1 MIEKCERIQTVRAR
15 AICECGG
22 EFKYN
27 NENALTDI
35 FGSFFKTT
43 DCKFLHKCNKCGK
56 EESFNIMYP
65 KTIELTVPV
74 QLVKDAT
81 GAVYA
86 VDEHQTDKF
95 NI

>member
-22 EFKYN
+22 EFKYDN
-27 NENALTDI
+27 DNMITDL

-56 EESFNIMYP
+56 EESFDIMYP

-74 QLVKDAT
+74 HLVKDAS
-81 GAVYA
+81 GAVYTI
-86 VDEHQTDKF
+86 DEHQTDKF
-95 NI
+95 N

>member
-22 EFKYN
+22 EFKYDN
-27 NENALTDI
+27 DNVITDL

-56 EESFNIMYP
+56 EESFDIMYP

-74 QLVKDAT
+74 QIVKDAT
-81 GAVYA
+81 GAVYT

-95 NI
+95 N

>member
-22 EFKYN
+22 EFKYDN
-27 NENALTDI
+27 DNVITDL

-56 EESFNIMYP
+56 EESFDIMYP

-81 GAVYA
+81 GAVYT

-95 NI
+95 N

>member
-22 EFKYN
+22 EFKYDN
-27 NENALTDI
+27 DNVITDL
-35 FGSFFKTT
+35 FGSFFKTV

-56 EESFNIMYP
+56 EESFDIMYP

-81 GAVYA
+81 GAVYTI
-86 VDEHQTDKF
+86 DEHQTDKF
-95 NI
+95 N

>member
-1 MIEKCERIQTVRAR
+1 MIEKCERVQTVRAR

-22 EFKYN
+22 EFKYDN
-27 NENALTDI
+27 DNVITDL

-56 EESFNIMYP
+56 EESFDIMYP

-81 GAVYA
+81 GAIYT

-95 NI
+95 N

>member
-22 EFKYN
+22 EFKYDN
-27 NENALTDI
+27 DNVITDL

-43 DCKFLHKCNKCGK
+43 DCKFLHKCNKCGR
-56 EESFNIMYP
+56 EESFDIMYP

-81 GAVYA
+81 GAVYT

-95 NI
+95 N

>member
-22 EFKYN
+22 EFKYDN
-27 NENALTDI
+27 DNVITDL

-43 DCKFLHKCNKCGK
+43 ECKFLHKCNKCGK
-56 EESFNIMYP
+56 EESFDIMYP

-81 GAVYA
+81 GAIYT

-95 NI
+95 N

>member
-22 EFKYN
+22 EFKYDN
-27 NENALTDI
+27 DNAITDL

-43 DCKFLHKCNKCGK
+43 ECKFLHKCNKCEK
-56 EESFNIMYP
+56 EESFDIMYP

-81 GAVYA
+81 GAVYT

-95 NI
+95 N

>member
-1 MIEKCERIQTVRAR
+1 MIEKCERIQTIRAR

-22 EFKYN
+22 EFKYDN
-27 NENALTDI
+27 DNVITDL

-56 EESFNIMYP
+56 EESFDIMYP

-81 GAVYA
+81 GAVYT

-95 NI
+95 N

>member
-1 MIEKCERIQTVRAR
+1 MIEKWERVQTVRAR

-22 EFKYN
+22 EFKYDN
-27 NENALTDI
+27 DNVITDL

-56 EESFNIMYP
+56 EESFDIMYP

-81 GAVYA
+81 GAVYT

-95 NI
+95 N

>member
-22 EFKYN
+22 EFKYDN
-27 NENALTDI
+27 DNVITDL

-56 EESFNIMYP
+56 EESFDIMYP

-81 GAVYA
+81 GAVYTI
-86 VDEHQTDKF
+86 DDHQTDKF
-95 NI
+95 N

>member
-1 MIEKCERIQTVRAR
+1 MIEKCERVQTVRAR

-22 EFKYN
+22 EFKYDN
-27 NENALTDI
+27 DNVITDL

-56 EESFNIMYP
+56 EESFDIMYP
-65 KTIELTVPV
+65 KTLELTVPV

-81 GAVYA
+81 GAVYT

-95 NI
+95 N

>member
-1 MIEKCERIQTVRAR
+1 MIEKCERVQTVRAR

-22 EFKYN
+22 EFKYDN
-27 NENALTDI
+27 DNVITDL

-56 EESFNIMYP
+56 EESFDIMYP

-81 GAVYA
+81 GAVYTI
-86 VDEHQTDKF
+86 DEHQTDKF
-95 NI
+95 N

>member
-1 MIEKCERIQTVRAR
+1 MIEKCERIESVRAR

-27 NENALTDI
+27 NDNVINDI

-43 DCKFLHKCNKCGK
+43 DVKFLHKCSKCGK
-56 EESFNIMYP
+56 EELFDVMYP

-74 QLVKDAT
+74 QLMKDAT
-81 GAVYA
+81 GAIYT
-86 VDEHQTDKF
+86 VDEHYTEKF
-95 NI
+95 NM

>member
-1 MIEKCERIQTVRAR
+1 MIEKCERIETIKAR

-35 FGSFFKTT
+35 FGSFFKST
-43 DCKFLHKCNKCGK
+43 DCKFLHKCSKCEK
-56 EESFNIMYP
+56 EELFDIMYP

-81 GAVYA
+81 RAVYT
-86 VDEHQTDKF
+86 VDEHQTNKF
-95 NI
+95 NV

>member
-1 MIEKCERIQTVRAR
+1 MIEKCERVQTVRAR

-22 EFKYN
+22 EFKYDN
-27 NENALTDI
+27 DNVITDL

-56 EESFNIMYP
+56 EESFDIMYP

-81 GAVYA
+81 GAVYT

-95 NI
+95 N

>member
-22 EFKYN
+22 EFTYDN
-27 NENALTDI
+27 DNVITDL

-56 EESFNIMYP
+56 EESFDIMYL

-81 GAVYA
+81 GAVYT

-95 NI
+95 N

>member
-22 EFKYN
+22 EFKYDN
-27 NENALTDI
+27 DNVITDL

-56 EESFNIMYP
+56 EESFDIMYP

-74 QLVKDAT
+74 QVVKDAT
-81 GAVYA
+81 GAVYT

-95 NI
+95 N

>member
-1 MIEKCERIQTVRAR
+1 MIEKCERIQTIRAR

-27 NENALTDI
+27 NENALTDM
-35 FGSFFKTT
+35 FGSFFKTA
-43 DCKFLHKCNKCGK
+43 DYKFLHKCDKCGK
-56 EESFNIMYP
+56 EESFDVRYP

-74 QLVKDAT
+74 QLIKDDT

-86 VDEHQTDKF
+86 EDIK
-95 NI
+95 

>member
-22 EFKYN
+22 EFKYDN
-27 NENALTDI
+27 DNVITDL

-56 EESFNIMYP
+56 EESFDIMYP

-74 QLVKDAT
+74 QLIKDAT
-81 GAVYA
+81 GAVYTI
-86 VDEHQTDKF
+86 DEHQTDKF
-95 NI
+95 N

>member
-1 MIEKCERIQTVRAR
+1 MIEKCERIQTVRAH

-27 NENALTDI
+27 NDNVITDL

-43 DCKFLHKCNKCGK
+43 ECKFLHKCDKCGK
-56 EESFNIMYP
+56 EESFDIMYP

-81 GAVYA
+81 GAVYTI
-86 VDEHQTDKF
+86 DEHQTDKF
-95 NI
+95 N

>member
-22 EFKYN
+22 EFKYDN
-27 NENALTDI
+27 DNVITDL

-56 EESFNIMYP
+56 EESFDIMYP

-81 GAVYA
+81 GAVYTI
-86 VDEHQTDKF
+86 DEHQTDKF
-95 NI
+95 N

>member
-27 NENALTDI
+27 NDNVITDL

-43 DCKFLHKCNKCGK
+43 ECKFLHKCDKCGK
-56 EESFNIMYP
+56 EESFDIMYP

-81 GAVYA
+81 GAIYT

-95 NI
+95 N

>member
-22 EFKYN
+22 EFKYDD
-27 NENALTDI
+27 NAITDL
-35 FGSFFKTT
+35 FGSFFKMT

-56 EESFNIMYP
+56 EESFDIMYP

-74 QLVKDAT
+74 QLVRDAT
-81 GAVYA
+81 GAVYTI
-86 VDEHQTDKF
+86 DEHQTDKF
-95 NI
+95 N

>member
-22 EFKYN
+22 EFKYDN
-27 NENALTDI
+27 DNVITDL

-43 DCKFLHKCNKCGK
+43 DCKFLYKCNKCGK
-56 EESFNIMYP
+56 EESFDIMYP

-81 GAVYA
+81 GAVYT

-95 NI
+95 N

>member
-1 MIEKCERIQTVRAR
+1 MNNLE
-15 AICECGG
+15 
-22 EFKYN
+22 KYN
-27 NENALTDI
+27 QAFIEVFGVEENAL
-35 FGSFFKTT
+35 GSNF
-43 DCKFLHKCNKCGK
+43 NKDSVDGWDSVHQLNIIALL
-56 EESFNIMYP
+56 EESFDIMYP